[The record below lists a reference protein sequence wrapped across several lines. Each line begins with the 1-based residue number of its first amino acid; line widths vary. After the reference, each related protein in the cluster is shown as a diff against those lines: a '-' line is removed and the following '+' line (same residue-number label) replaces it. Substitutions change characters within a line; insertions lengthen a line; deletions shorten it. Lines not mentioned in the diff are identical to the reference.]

1 LDISSSECQ
10 LRLGIV
16 AKLRAGAAAAQSN
29 RWSVQMSA
37 EERQT
42 YIGMWIT
49 ADGFIRQELLSDG
62 RYDEARGNKKS
73 AYHGRYEIRGS
84 HIQLLGRYGL
94 RSRRRVRRRLAPSR
108 RHEILPQL
116 NYRERTGEPNMI
128 KVYNPADGSVVGQ
141 APEMSLV
148 EVKAAVGRTC
158 EAFPTWS
165 RRLAKD
171 RGALLRRWFELVRDD
186 KGAFAKTMVK
196 ENGKCL
202 SDALGEID
210 YGLGFIEWYAEE
222 AKRAYGDTI
231 PSHAD
236 NAEVIVFKVPAGP
249 TAAITPWNFPFMMI
263 TRKVAT
269 ALAAGCTMIIKP
281 SEETP
286 LTAYKLLE
294 YARKAGIPE
303 GVFEMVTGNPKE
315 IGEILVTDSRIR
327 KLSFTGSTAVGKL
340 LASACGKDLK
350 KMTLELG
357 GNAPFI
363 VFDDANF
370 DDAVAGIVAAKLRN
384 SGQVCISP
392 NRIFVQDGIH
402 DRFVSAVAEKVAK
415 LRVDQG
421 LQDDFVV
428 GPMVNKIGFNKVLEL
443 VEETKKSGAKV
454 VLGGRPNARGELF
467 FDPTILTELSDD
479 MRIARTEIFGPVFP
493 IYRFESEDEVIRR
506 ANNTEYGLVAYAYT
520 GNVGRAFRLSRGI
533 ETGMVILN
541 SGSVGTVSVPFGG
554 VKHSGY
560 GREGSFYGMEEYLEV
575 KYVLMAGLDR

>member
-1 LDISSSECQ
+1 
-10 LRLGIV
+10 
-16 AKLRAGAAAAQSN
+16 
-29 RWSVQMSA
+29 
-37 EERQT
+37 
-42 YIGMWIT
+42 
-49 ADGFIRQELLSDG
+49 
-62 RYDEARGNKKS
+62 
-73 AYHGRYEIRGS
+73 
-84 HIQLLGRYGL
+84 
-94 RSRRRVRRRLAPSR
+94 
-108 RHEILPQL
+108 
-116 NYRERTGEPNMI
+116 MI
-128 KVYNPADGSVVGQ
+128 KVYNPADGSVVGK

-148 EVKAAVGRTC
+148 EVKAAVDRTC
-158 EAFPTWS
+158 EAFPMWS
-165 RRLAKD
+165 RRLAKE

-186 KGAFAKTMVK
+186 KGAFAETMVK

-236 NAEVIVFKVPAGP
+236 NAEVIVLKVPAGP

-286 LTAYKLLE
+286 LSRLTSFWR

-315 IGEILVTDSRIR
+315 IGEIFVEDSRIR

-370 DDAVAGIVAAKLRN
+370 DDAVAELVAAKLRN

-402 DRFVSAVAEKVAK
+402 DRFVSAVAEKVTK

-454 VLGGRPNARGELF
+454 VLGGHPNARGELF

-493 IYRFESEDEVIRR
+493 IYRFGSEDEVIRR

-520 GNVGRAFRLSRGI
+520 GSIGRAFRLSRGI
-533 ETGMVILN
+533 EVRHGDPQLRLGRHCVRAFRGCKAFGIRPRRQLLRH
-541 SGSVGTVSVPFGG
+541 GG
-554 VKHSGY
+554 VS
-560 GREGSFYGMEEYLEV
+560 RRQIR
-575 KYVLMAGLDR
+575 LDG